1 MSVIARRIRATP
13 ERSASEVWAII
24 TDLIAAPD
32 APAQKDLAAAAGVGA
47 STIADETP
55 KEAPIV
61 VAGCGPRL
69 RIYCLY
75 GEDAI
80 SGEGSNE
87 AALNWDPTE
96 GDWMMWLPA
105 SKEDIAWMKAEL
117 GKLTPR
123 ITAYDSE
130 AEEPGEKAEPSR
142 ASLSIN
148 LEAFK
153 RL

>member
-1 MSVIARRIRATP
+1 MSVTARRIRATP
-13 ERSASEVWAII
+13 QRSASEVWAII
-24 TDLIAAPD
+24 ADLIAAPG
-32 APAQKDLAAAAGVGA
+32 APAREDLAAASGAAA
-47 STIADETP
+47 STIADEVP

-69 RIYCLY
+69 RIYCIY

-87 AALNWDPTE
+87 AVLSWDPTE

-105 SKEDIAWMKAEL
+105 SKEDLDWTKAEL
-117 GKLTPR
+117 EKRTPR
-123 ITAYDSE
+123 ITAYDPE
-130 AEEPGEKAEPSR
+130 AEEPGDKTQASR
-142 ASLSIN
+142 AEFSIN
-148 LEAFK
+148 LETFK